1 MHFHGIWKLG
11 FRWQLSSYYCGGSKF
26 CQMQVLAV
34 VGVRV
39 PLWGHQLLGRGE
51 LVAGAAVA
59 AEASSYPRDGIR
71 TLCLV

>member
-1 MHFHGIWKLG
+1 
-11 FRWQLSSYYCGGSKF
+11 
-26 CQMQVLAV
+26 MQVLAV

-59 AEASSYPRDGIR
+59 AEASSFPRDGIR